1 MRIKPTTRISLGLV
15 SLTIS
20 LLILG
25 KIIGLAPD
33 RTSAVVDSRKTLS
46 EALAI
51 QFSAAAQHN
60 DLALIRTT
68 LESMVE
74 RENDIQSAAIR
85 DAKGEI
91 IAETG
96 NHVEYW
102 KSPGIGKSTAT
113 HIQVPIYKG
122 QMPWATVEISFPPL
136 WLNNIIAGFRNSYLS
151 LILFIGFTGFAGYF
165 LFIKRTLRELDPSKV
180 IPNRVQAAFDVL
192 KEGVL
197 ILDENEQ
204 IVLANK
210 AFAEMLNC
218 QPADLIGFKGSEL
231 GWEGFTTP
239 KQKKKLPWNQVLK
252 GKNNMIGV
260 RLSMKREKLTT
271 LTIIANCAPV
281 HDDKGRSRG
290 VLVTLD
296 DVTELEMKNQELS
309 SVINKLQQT
318 TNVVQSKNKEL
329 EFLATRDPLT
339 HLLNRRALNQRFETF
354 FKEAQESGDELTC
367 VMCDIDH
374 FKLVNDRYGHA
385 SGDEVLKAIAGLMQR
400 NFREHDLVGR
410 YGGEEFCIILPAI
423 DLKMAEKI
431 CNRIRK
437 NIERNSTAGVR
448 VTMSFGVSALGES
461 VNSPEELANHADR
474 ALYIAKE
481 SGRNI
486 VVCWGDDD
494 TFYSSGKEI
503 DLEHCSQT
511 DKEVIDSP
519 DANPDPLKQAVTN
532 NSSEDVERLNVRIR
546 ELEVLAQKRG
556 KELEHIASFDASTG
570 LPRRS
575 LFQDRAS
582 QAILRGQRFD
592 TIVAILSISIDNVQQ
607 VSETLGHESAESLL
621 TIIGKRLIKVLRSM
635 DTVALLPSE
644 STTPTI
650 SRLSQEGFGVLLTDI
665 EEVSSITWIVKRIL
679 KTLEEQCKINDQTI
693 YPIAYVGIAIYP
705 HDGETAAELE
715 RKASAAKTHAIKS
728 PGSNRY
734 YFYSQNIQTISAQH
748 WDIESRLHEAIE
760 NEEFELH
767 YQPKINT
774 ADGSIMGFEGL
785 IRLDSAEKGSILP
798 SQFIPVAEYSG
809 LIGRIGDWVLR
820 TACRQ
825 LRELID
831 MGFADYCS
839 VAINVSNR
847 QFRNSDFTR
856 TIHDALQENLLFP
869 ENIIVEVT
877 ENSVME
883 SINSSKIALQEIQD
897 LGVCIA
903 LDDFGTGYSS
913 LGYLKHFPFTYLKID
928 RSFIADIE
936 TSQQGLVLVKSVIHL
951 AHSMGLRVT
960 AEGVENE
967 AQAKILYDLNCD
979 EMQGFFFGRPLPHK
993 QVITNLTQGVWKQF
1007 SLWDNEKAA

>member
-1 MRIKPTTRISLGLV
+1 MRITPTTRISLGLV

-20 LLILG
+20 LLLLG
-25 KIIGLAPD
+25 KMIGLAPD

-51 QFSAAAQHN
+51 QFSAAVQHN

-85 DAKGEI
+85 DARGEL

-96 NHVEYW
+96 NHTEYW
-102 KSPGIGKSTAT
+102 ESPGIGKSTAT

-122 QMPWATVEISFPPL
+122 QVPWATVEISFPPL
-136 WLNNIIAGFRNSYLS
+136 WLNNIVTGFRNSYLS
-151 LILFIGFTGFAGYF
+151 LILFISFAGFAGYF
-165 LFIKRTLRELDPSKV
+165 LFIRRTLRELDPSKV

-197 ILDENEQ
+197 ILDEKEQ
-204 IVLANK
+204 IVLANN

-218 QPADLIGFKGSEL
+218 QAAELIGLKGSEL
-231 GWEGFTTP
+231 GWEGFSTP
-239 KQKKKLPWNQVLK
+239 KQKKTLPWNQVLN

-260 RLSMKREKLTT
+260 RLSMKREKYTT
-271 LTIIANCAPV
+271 LTMIANCAPV

-296 DVTELEMKNQELS
+296 NVTELEMKNLELS
-309 SVINKLQQT
+309 NVINKLQQT
-318 TNVVQSKNKEL
+318 TDVVQTKNKEL

-339 HLLNRRALNQRFETF
+339 HLLNRRALNQRFETI
-354 FKEAQESGDELTC
+354 FKEAQESGNELSC

-385 SGDEVLKAIAGLMQR
+385 SGDEVLKTIAGLMQR

-423 DLKMAEKI
+423 DLNMAEKI

-437 NIERNSTAGVR
+437 NIEEDSSAGIQ
-448 VTMSFGVSALGES
+448 VTMSFGISALSES

-481 SGRNI
+481 SGRNM
-486 VVCWGDDD
+486 VVCWSDDE
-494 TFYSSGKEI
+494 TFCSSGKEI
-503 DLEHCSQT
+503 DLEQRS
-511 DKEVIDSP
+511 KKSEEILDSP
-519 DANPDPLKQAVTN
+519 DLNPDTTEQTVTN
-532 NSSEDVERLNVRIR
+532 DNSQDVERLTVRIR

-556 KELEHIASFDASTG
+556 KELEHISSFDVSTG
-570 LPRRS
+570 LPRRT

-592 TIVAILSISIDNVQQ
+592 TIVAVLSISIDNLRQ
-607 VSETLGHESAESLL
+607 VSETLGHESGELL
-621 TIIGKRLIKVLRSM
+621 LKVIGKRLIKVLRSM
-635 DTVALLPSE
+635 DTVALLPTE
-644 STTPTI
+644 TFTPTI
-650 SRLSQEGFGVLLTDI
+650 SRLSQESFGVLLTDI
-665 EEVSSITWIVKRIL
+665 EDVSSITWIVKRIL
-679 KTLEEQCKINDQTI
+679 KSLEELCKINDHTI
-693 YPIAYVGIAIYP
+693 YPIAHVGIAIYP
-705 HDGETAAELE
+705 HDGETSAELE
-715 RKASAAKTHAIKS
+715 RKASAAKTHAINS
-728 PGSNRY
+728 PGANRY
-734 YFYSQNIQTISAQH
+734 YFYSQNIQNLSVQH
-748 WDIESRLHEAIE
+748 WEIEGRLHEAIE

-774 ADGSIMGFEGL
+774 SDGSIIGFEGL
-785 IRLDSAEKGSILP
+785 LRLDNPEKGSILP
-798 SQFIPVAEYSG
+798 SQFIPIAEYSG
-809 LIGRIGDWVLR
+809 LIGRLGEWVLR

-831 MGFADYCS
+831 LGLEDYCS

-847 QFRNSDFTR
+847 QFRNSDFAR
-856 TIHDALQENLLFP
+856 TIQDALQENSLFP

-883 SINSSKIALQEIQD
+883 SINSSKIALQEIQN

-913 LGYLKHFPFTYLKID
+913 LGYLKHFPFSYLKID
-928 RSFIADIE
+928 RSFITDIKTNE
-936 TSQQGLVLVKSVIHL
+936 QDAILVKSIVHM
-951 AHSMGLRVT
+951 AHSMGLKVT
-960 AEGVENE
+960 AEGVETE
-967 AQAKILYDLNCD
+967 DQAKLLYDLNCD
-979 EMQGFFFGRPLPHK
+979 EMQGFLFGRPIPHK
-993 QVITNLTQGVWKQF
+993 QVKELLKQGARKRF
-1007 SLWDNEKAA
+1007 SLWEHDKAA

>member
-1 MRIKPTTRISLGLV
+1 MSITPTTRISLGLV

-51 QFSAAAQHN
+51 QFSAAVQHD
-60 DLALIRTT
+60 DLALIRKT

-85 DAKGEI
+85 DARGDL

-96 NHVEYW
+96 NHTEYW
-102 KSPGIGKSTAT
+102 ESPGIGKSTAT

-136 WLNNIIAGFRNSYLS
+136 WFNNIVTGFRNSYLS

-165 LFIKRTLRELDPSKV
+165 LLIKRTLRELDPSKV
-180 IPNRVQAAFDVL
+180 IPDRVQAAFDVL

-210 AFAEMLNC
+210 AFAEMMNC
-218 QPADLIGFKGSEL
+218 APTELIGFKGSEL
-231 GWEGFTTP
+231 GWEGFRTP

-252 GKNNMIGV
+252 GKSNMIGV
-260 RLSMKREKLTT
+260 RLSIKREKLTT
-271 LTIIANCAPV
+271 LTMIANCAPV
-281 HDDKGRSRG
+281 QDDKGRSRG

-296 DVTELEMKNQELS
+296 NVTELEMKNEELS
-309 SVINKLQQT
+309 SVINKLQKT
-318 TNVVQSKNKEL
+318 TNVVQTKNKEL

-339 HLLNRRALNQRFETF
+339 HLLNRRALNQRFEKI
-354 FKEAQESGDELTC
+354 FKEAQESGDELSC

-385 SGDEVLKAIAGLMQR
+385 SGDEVLKAIAGTMQR
-400 NFREHDLVGR
+400 NFREHDQVGR
-410 YGGEEFCIILPAI
+410 YGGEEFCIVLPAI
-423 DLKMAEKI
+423 DIRLAEKI
-431 CNRIRK
+431 CDRIRK
-437 NIERNSTAGVR
+437 SIEEDSSTGIQ
-448 VTMSFGVSALGES
+448 VTMSFGISALSES

-481 SGRNI
+481 SGRNQ
-486 VVCWGDDD
+486 VVCWGDDEI
-494 TFYSSGKEI
+494 FYSSGKEI
-503 DLEHCSQT
+503 DLEHPSKK
-511 DKEVIDSP
+511 DGEVRNSP
-519 DANPDPLKQAVTN
+519 DANPDSSKQAAIN
-532 NSSEDVERLNVRIR
+532 DDGKEVERLTVRVR

-556 KELEHIASFDASTG
+556 KELEHFASFDVSTG
-570 LPRRS
+570 LPRRA

-592 TIVAILSISIDNVQQ
+592 TIVAVLSISVDNVQQ
-607 VSETLGHESAESLL
+607 VSETIGHESGELL
-621 TIIGKRLIKVLRSM
+621 LKTIGKRLIKVLRSM

-644 STTPTI
+644 SFTPTI
-650 SRLSQEGFGVLLTDI
+650 SRLNQENFGILLTDI
-665 EEVSSITWIVKRIL
+665 EDVSSITWIVKRIL
-679 KTLEEQCKINDQTI
+679 KALEERCKINDHTI
-693 YPIAYVGIAIYP
+693 YPVAYVGIAICP
-705 HDGETAAELE
+705 HDGETSAELE

-728 PGSNRY
+728 LGANRY
-734 YFYSQNIQTISAQH
+734 HFYSQNVHNISVQH
-748 WDIESRLHEAIE
+748 WEIESRLHQAIE
-760 NEEFELH
+760 NDEFELH

-774 ADGSIMGFEGL
+774 SDGAIIGFEAL
-785 IRLDSAEKGSILP
+785 LRLDSPKQGSILP
-798 SQFIPVAEYSG
+798 GQFIPVAEYAG
-809 LIGRIGDWVLR
+809 LIGQIGEWVLR
-820 TACRQ
+820 TACSH

-831 MGFADYCS
+831 MGFEDYCS

-847 QFRNSDFTR
+847 QFRNSDFAR
-856 TIHDALQENLLFP
+856 SIQDALKENLLFP

-877 ENSVME
+877 ENSMME
-883 SINSSKIALQEIQD
+883 SIKSSKLALQEIQRV
-897 LGVCIA
+897 GVCIA

-913 LGYLKHFPFTYLKID
+913 LGYLKHFPITHLKVD
-928 RSFIADIE
+928 RSFVADIE
-936 TSQQGLVLVKSVIHL
+936 ASQQAVVLVESLIHL
-951 AHSMGLRVT
+951 AHSMGLKVT

-967 AQAKILYDLNCD
+967 AQAKILFDLNCD
-979 EMQGFFFGRPLPHK
+979 EMQGFFFGRPIPHK
-993 QVITNLTQGVWKQF
+993 KLTALLKQGVGERFQ
-1007 SLWDNEKAA
+1007 LWNSEKAA